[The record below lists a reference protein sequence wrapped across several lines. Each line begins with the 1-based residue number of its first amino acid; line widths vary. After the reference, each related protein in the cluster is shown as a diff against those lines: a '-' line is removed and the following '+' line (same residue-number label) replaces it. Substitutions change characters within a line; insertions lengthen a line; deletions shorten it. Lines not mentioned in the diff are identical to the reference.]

1 MKFLCV
7 AAIAAL
13 PIVSAFTIN
22 SPSRI
27 LHSTSVSVPASTSS
41 YSSST
46 SLRSSIDDDISAQLA
61 KARALIEKA
70 KAKIETEAAAAAEQQ
85 EGEVESKAESVSVKS
100 GESKA
105 ASVIK
110 STNEEGLFTTDGD
123 LMAELSEAEEWE
135 DRGLLDVFETEG
147 EEESDVSRQLASRDV
162 AASIMNLRMS
172 MQNEDYRKIFD
183 KRNRFIGE
191 ENELK

>member
-7 AAIAAL
+7 SAIASL
-13 PIVSAFTIN
+13 PIISAFTIN

-27 LHSTSVSVPASTSS
+27 LFGTSVSAPASTSF
-41 YSSST
+41 SST

-70 KAKIETEAAAAAEQQ
+70 KAKIENEAAEAVEQQ
-85 EGEVESKAESVSVKS
+85 EGEVESKAESISVTS
-100 GESKA
+100 AESKV

>member
-13 PIVSAFTIN
+13 PMVSSFTIN
-22 SPSRI
+22 SSSRI
-27 LHSTSVSVPASTSS
+27 LHGATVTSPSS
-41 YSSST
+41 ASST

-70 KAKIETEAAAAAEQQ
+70 KAKIEEEAATAAEEK
-85 EGEVESKAESVSVKS
+85 EGEVEAKAETNAVKS

-123 LMAELSEAEEWE
+123 LMAEMSEAEEWE
-135 DRGLLDVFETEG
+135 NRGLFDVFESEG
-147 EEESDVSRQLASRDV
+147 EDESDVSKQLASRDV

-172 MQNEDYRKIFD
+172 MQNEDYRRIFD

>member
-7 AAIAAL
+7 SAIASL
-13 PIVSAFTIN
+13 PIISAFTIN

-27 LHSTSVSVPASTSS
+27 LFGTSVSAPASTSF
-41 YSSST
+41 SST

-70 KAKIETEAAAAAEQQ
+70 KAKIENEAAEAVEQQ
-85 EGEVESKAESVSVKS
+85 EGEVESKAESISVTS
-100 GESKA
+100 AESKA

-147 EEESDVSRQLASRDV
+147 EDESDVSRQLASRDV